1 MINFAPNFSWTHSP
15 LAGILYFAKFR
26 WQLYQKVQQGNMSHL
41 HVVFVGR
48 VVSGHH
54 GEADQAE
61 AGGGPRLG
69 GRHDY
74 DGTRPP
80 PAGAAAGAEVSH

>member
-1 MINFAPNFSWTHSP
+1 
-15 LAGILYFAKFR
+15 
-26 WQLYQKVQQGNMSHL
+26 MSHL

-69 GRHDY
+69 GRHNH
-74 DGTRPP
+74 DGARPP